1 MKYITFILSLFMA
14 DYCYSQCDDRY
25 VEKIFRQVDIT
36 YNIDYGRNMN
46 SRGIS
51 EPLKFDIYQPQGDTA
66 SLRAVLVMMHGG
78 AYWVGKKNHA
88 ECTLIGQDL
97 GRMGYVVISPDYRRE
112 NTPLALLSEELMIK
126 AVGRGTQDAKAMVRF
141 LYKSAKEGNPY
152 RIDTNKIFLG
162 GASAGAFNALHACY
176 LEDSDSIQAQ
186 WRQWLQDIG
195 GLEGTTGNEGYS
207 TRVAGI
213 ISISGALGDIRW
225 MYNNTTPLTIIHNT
239 RDPQIPYYYG
249 QPYGIVLL
257 PFLYGGGYIHPVADS
272 LGIYNTFY
280 SIPTED
286 HTAYEENGQRKQPY
300 YDSTV
305 YYMTHFMQH
314 IMGCD
319 AISTPIR
326 QNVVAFNIF
335 KNNTIY
341 NNSLYLSDNIVPTS
355 LLLYDMAGHLVF
367 QTNMPTTT
375 LQLPALPVGSYLAY
389 AKINDIWY
397 TQRVVED
404 L

>member
-1 MKYITFILSLFMA
+1 MA

-305 YYMTHFMQH
+305 YYMAHFMRH